1 MKKKKNEYKPQRYK
15 KVIRNII
22 SVLGTAVL
30 AYLFIAV
37 GYGVAKPFGEIGEIE
52 VKPIESI
59 SGPSDEESNADSQS
73 SEQQLKAYWLKE
85 SDIDSM
91 ETLDGLINIIGP
103 EYNMVVVPLKIEG
116 GKLNYASSYEG
127 AVLTETGNELA
138 ISDIYNAIKLKG
150 YIPAASINTMH
161 DNLYPNTSKN
171 SGFLVKSTKKLW
183 MDKQDDTGKPWLN
196 PASTETKQYLTA
208 ITGEIATAGFEYIFC
223 TDMEYPSFS
232 DVALEDIGGIVT
244 EKDRYLDLVDNVN
257 SMNQIAEGKD
267 SKLWL
272 EISAYDL
279 LTGNCEVYYKPIML
293 ETQKYI
299 LKIDPTEFSGK
310 VKVNGKEM
318 DFGKMD
324 YQEKIKKIC
333 VEVEDNIY
341 KSSFVPE
348 ILSGSFNVL
357 QKKELEK
364 TFEELGYESYIFKI
378 K

>member
-22 SVLGTAVL
+22 SIVGTVLL
-30 AYLFIAV
+30 SYLFIAV

-52 VKPIESI
+52 VKPIESTSEALSDNTDI
-59 SGPSDEESNADSQS
+59 SIGNE
-73 SEQQLKAYWLKE
+73 EQQFHAYWLKE
-85 SDIDSM
+85 SDIESLED
-91 ETLDGLINIIGP
+91 LKGHLNIIGS

-116 GKLNYASSYEG
+116 GQLNYASAYEG
-127 AVLTETGNELA
+127 AALAETGNEIAL
-138 ISDIYNAIKLKG
+138 SEIYNAIRLKG

-161 DNLYPNTSKN
+161 DNIYPNTSKN
-171 SGFLVKSTKKLW
+171 SGFLVKSTQKLW
-183 MDKQDDTGKPWLN
+183 KDKQDDTGKPWLN

-208 ITGEIATAGFEYIFC
+208 ITGEIATVGFKYIFC

-232 DVALEDIGGIVT
+232 DVALEDIGGITVET
-244 EKDRYLDLVDNVN
+244 DRYLDLVDNVN
-257 SMNQIAEGKD
+257 SMNQIAEDKD
-267 SKLWL
+267 SQLWL

-299 LKIDPTEFSGK
+299 LKIDVTEFNGE
-310 VKVNGKEM
+310 VEVNGKKIN
-318 DFGKMD
+318 FSKMD
-324 YQEKIKKIC
+324 YHEKIKTVC
-333 VEVEDNIY
+333 NEVEKNIY
-341 KSSFVPE
+341 KSSFIPE
-348 ILSGSFNVL
+348 ITSGSFNVL

-364 TFEELGYESYIFKI
+364 TFEELGYNSYVFRI